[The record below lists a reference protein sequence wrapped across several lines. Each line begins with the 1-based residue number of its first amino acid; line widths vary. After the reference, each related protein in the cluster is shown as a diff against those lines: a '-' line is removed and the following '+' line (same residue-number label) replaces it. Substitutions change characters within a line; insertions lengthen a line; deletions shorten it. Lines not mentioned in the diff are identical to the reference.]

1 MLSHSAWPHRLSP
14 STTQIITLQ
23 HAQSSESGIE
33 AGRVATISGS
43 FFDEHYDT
51 DHTDLGSEVDEKELR
66 KELLKDVSILFNIKI
81 YLVSVLINGE

>member
-14 STTQIITLQ
+14 SATQILTLQ

-43 FFDEHYDT
+43 LFDDHEHYDT

-66 KELLKDVSILFNIKI
+66 KELLRDVSVIFSRNL
-81 YLVSVLINGE
+81 